1 MGPLGLGARAAAPH
15 ARPQGWPDTL
25 LKFCQI
31 FLKKKLVKMKF
42 DKVLVPANS
51 ADGFQGCEEDIT
63 IYSTGKC
70 NELMKQWFYL
80 RRSSLH

>member
-1 MGPLGLGARAAAPH
+1 
-15 ARPQGWPDTL
+15 
-25 LKFCQI
+25 
-31 FLKKKLVKMKF
+31 VKMKF

-51 ADGFQGCEEDIT
+51 VDGFQGCEEDIT